1 MNCVFKCLATFVTN
15 RLLLLPME
23 QQSIKFDVDVVAKN
37 THQTQTKPSVFFFIS
52 LQFLYLLHRM
62 FTDTH
67 GTTLTLCLQ
76 SIWRNRVCLN
86 GKNRIKHLQQKNDI
100 TNKSNWSSRNNRSY
114 CAKGWNIYW
123 YVNRL
128 YAVFFSLS
136 LSCCFDSRRTRLID
150 ELSKSIFTLFVF
162 SRIQINKSNTSEQTR
177 APMYINVAYFNV
189 FNFPSNFYHSSKSM
203 LN

>member
-1 MNCVFKCLATFVTN
+1 MPCNICHKSALAFANGTAVNKIRCWCCRKEYTSNTNQTECVFLHFVTI
-15 RLLLLPME
+15 
-23 QQSIKFDVDVVAKN
+23 SIFIAQNVYRYTRYKSHF
-37 THQTQTKPSVFFFIS
+37 VFTIDLKES
-52 LQFLYLLHRM
+52 
-62 FTDTH
+62 
-67 GTTLTLCLQ
+67 C
-76 SIWRNRVCLN
+76 VCLN
-86 GKNRIKHLQQKNDI
+86 RKNRIKHLRQKNDI
-100 TNKSNWSSRNNRSY
+100 TNNSNWSSRNNRSY

-162 SRIQINKSNTSEQTR
+162 SRVQINKSNTSEQTR